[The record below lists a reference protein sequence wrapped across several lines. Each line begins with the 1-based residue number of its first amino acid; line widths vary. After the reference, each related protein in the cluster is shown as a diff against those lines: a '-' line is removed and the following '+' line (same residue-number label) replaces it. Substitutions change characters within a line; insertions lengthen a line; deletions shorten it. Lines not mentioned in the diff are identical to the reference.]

1 VCLFVICY
9 IVRGNRFERYPANIA
24 SLIGFIIRTIVNC
37 LALDQIN
44 CSLHSAIALTVGI
57 LEYGHRER
65 TILDC
70 LNTIYRCID
79 ANDRDR
85 SRIHALSLQRLYR
98 TKCHRI
104 VVRDDAVKFGVA
116 QQRRNHVHCV
126 CTVIICNQRSRRLRC
141 LDAIVLQCL
150 QYGSGA
156 LFSMYQTQRALQ
168 HQILNFGLALILE
181 VISQKFTLIV
191 TGGVLIGNNR
201 YGLAC
206 FQNAGIG
213 RCAVNENNLHITGSL
228 DALLCRCGIYQ
239 IDQHCVIACIFSRF
253 DKLEHLAGIVLDA
266 ARREARRLAA
276 FSVEVI
282 FRLSPSLDPVE
293 QVSIIENL
301 VEQHHISALAITPLD
316 CLLVETKINELIDQR
331 GIPVVTFNTDLPNS
345 RRLCYVGQENI
356 SSGRTVAELMRLVTR
371 ESGTVATII
380 TPCMYH
386 SAYRER
392 LKGFKE
398 ELLTPDSPLQLQ
410 EVTLPNDDSNVV
422 YEHTLRL
429 LQETPELTGIYAI
442 TPGYAGACSALVD
455 SGRARGVHLIMHDE
469 IPANLYELRRGV
481 ADFVIGQDAVQQG
494 ALPLSLLADYIQL
507 KQQPPKEFYHTDIR
521 VLLRHNIENLL

>member
-1 VCLFVICY
+1 MAITLNQIAEICGVSRGTVDRALHNKGN
-9 IVRGNRFERYPANIA
+9 VRPAVA
-24 SLIGFIIRTIVNC
+24 T
-37 LALDQIN
+37 
-44 CSLHSAIALTVGI
+44 
-57 LEYGHRER
+57 EYGY
-65 TILDC
+65 TP
-70 LNTIYRCID
+70 N
-79 ANDRDR
+79 
-85 SRIHALSLQRLYR
+85 
-98 TKCHRI
+98 
-104 VVRDDAVKFGVA
+104 
-116 QQRRNHVHCV
+116 
-126 CTVIICNQRSRRLRC
+126 
-141 LDAIVLQCL
+141 
-150 QYGSGA
+150 
-156 LFSMYQTQRALQ
+156 RA
-168 HQILNFGLALILE
+168 GLALSRASHPIRIG
-181 VISQKFTLIV
+181 VIIISVQTPFM
-191 TGGVLIGNNR
+191 
-201 YGLAC
+201 
-206 FQNAGIG
+206 Q
-213 RCAVNENNLHITGSL
+213 
-228 DALLCRCGIYQ
+228 
-239 IDQHCVIACIFSRF
+239 
-253 DKLEHLAGIVLDA
+253 IVLDA

-293 QVSIIENL
+293 QVSMIENL

-316 CLLVETKINELIDQR
+316 CLLVETKINELIDQ
-331 GIPVVTFNTDLPNS
+331 
-345 RRLCYVGQENI
+345 RLCYVGQENI

-507 KQQPPKEFYHTDIR
+507 KQQQPKEFYHTDIR

>member
-1 VCLFVICY
+1 MAITLNQIAEICGVSRGTVDRALHNKGN
-9 IVRGNRFERYPANIA
+9 VRPAVAERIKAVAAEYGLHPQPCRTGTVPRIA
-24 SLIGFIIRTIVNC
+24 S
-37 LALDQIN
+37 D
-44 CSLHSAIALTVGI
+44 S
-57 LEYGHRER
+57 HRR
-65 TILDC
+65 DH
-70 LNTIYRCID
+70 YFGAD
-79 ANDRDR
+79 SVHADR
-85 SRIHALSLQRLYR
+85 S
-98 TKCHRI
+98 
-104 VVRDDAVKFGVA
+104 G
-116 QQRRNHVHCV
+116 
-126 CTVIICNQRSRRLRC
+126 
-141 LDAIVLQCL
+141 
-150 QYGSGA
+150 
-156 LFSMYQTQRALQ
+156 
-168 HQILNFGLALILE
+168 
-181 VISQKFTLIV
+181 
-191 TGGVLIGNNR
+191 
-201 YGLAC
+201 
-206 FQNAGIG
+206 
-213 RCAVNENNLHITGSL
+213 
-228 DALLCRCGIYQ
+228 CRP
-239 IDQHCVIACIFSRF
+239 
-253 DKLEHLAGIVLDA
+253 
-266 ARREARRLAA
+266 REARRLAA

-293 QVSIIENL
+293 QVSMIENL

-494 ALPLSLLADYIQL
+494 ASPAVPAGDYIQL
-507 KQQPPKEFYHTDIR
+507 KQQPQKEFYHTDIR

>member
-1 VCLFVICY
+1 MAITLNQIAEICGVSRGTVDRALHNKGN
-9 IVRGNRFERYPANIA
+9 VRPAVAERIKAVA
-24 SLIGFIIRTIVNC
+24 T
-37 LALDQIN
+37 
-44 CSLHSAIALTVGI
+44 
-57 LEYGHRER
+57 EYGY
-65 TILDC
+65 TP
-70 LNTIYRCID
+70 N
-79 ANDRDR
+79 
-85 SRIHALSLQRLYR
+85 
-98 TKCHRI
+98 
-104 VVRDDAVKFGVA
+104 
-116 QQRRNHVHCV
+116 
-126 CTVIICNQRSRRLRC
+126 
-141 LDAIVLQCL
+141 
-150 QYGSGA
+150 
-156 LFSMYQTQRALQ
+156 RA
-168 HQILNFGLALILE
+168 GLALSRASHPIRIG
-181 VISQKFTLIV
+181 VIMISVQTPFM
-191 TGGVLIGNNR
+191 
-201 YGLAC
+201 
-206 FQNAGIG
+206 Q
-213 RCAVNENNLHITGSL
+213 
-228 DALLCRCGIYQ
+228 
-239 IDQHCVIACIFSRF
+239 
-253 DKLEHLAGIVLDA
+253 IVLDA

-455 SGRARGVHLIMHDE
+455 SGFGAVLRILSSGRMRCSRAHCRCPCWPITFNSNSSRRRSFT
-469 IPANLYELRRGV
+469 IPIFGCCCGTISKICF
-481 ADFVIGQDAVQQG
+481 DPGQEVLCLFRFRHFAV
-494 ALPLSLLADYIQL
+494 SD
-507 KQQPPKEFYHTDIR
+507 
-521 VLLRHNIENLL
+521 

>member
-1 VCLFVICY
+1 MAITLNQIAEICG
-9 IVRGNRFERYPANIA
+9 VSRG
-24 SLIGFIIRTIVNC
+24 
-37 LALDQIN
+37 
-44 CSLHSAIALTVGI
+44 TV
-57 LEYGHRER
+57 
-65 TILDC
+65 D
-70 LNTIYRCID
+70 
-79 ANDRDR
+79 
-85 SRIHALSLQRLYR
+85 
-98 TKCHRI
+98 
-104 VVRDDAVKFGVA
+104 
-116 QQRRNHVHCV
+116 
-126 CTVIICNQRSRRLRC
+126 
-141 LDAIVLQCL
+141 
-150 QYGSGA
+150 
-156 LFSMYQTQRALQ
+156 RAL
-168 HQILNFGLALILE
+168 HNKGNVRPAVAERIKAVANEYSYTPNRAGLALSRASHPIRIG
-181 VISQKFTLIV
+181 VIMISVQTPFM
-191 TGGVLIGNNR
+191 
-201 YGLAC
+201 
-206 FQNAGIG
+206 Q
-213 RCAVNENNLHITGSL
+213 
-228 DALLCRCGIYQ
+228 
-239 IDQHCVIACIFSRF
+239 
-253 DKLEHLAGIVLDA
+253 IVLDA
-266 ARREARRLAA
+266 ARREARRLAT

-293 QVSIIENL
+293 QVSMIEEL

-331 GIPVVTFNTDLPNS
+331 GMPVVTFNTDLPNS
-345 RRLCYVGQENI
+345 HRLCYVGQENL
-356 SSGRTVAELMRLVTR
+356 SSGRTVAELLRLVTR

-442 TPGYAGACSALVD
+442 TPGYAGVCSALVD

-469 IPANLYELRRGV
+469 IPANLYEIRRGV